1 MPLNKVAT
9 LHWTATYNVTMLG
22 THTYTNHEKFAIH
35 SPVHGYLGLAR
46 LVQPWKVSIN
56 QSIYFHSGLYT
67 IVKVNSLKICRICR
81 AFVTV
86 INEVI

>member
-22 THTYTNHEKFAIH
+22 THTYTTHEKFAIH

-46 LVQPWKVSIN
+46 LVQQWKVANHYIQVRVQFTLTLTHFWCITAEITCWCSP
-56 QSIYFHSGLYT
+56 
-67 IVKVNSLKICRICR
+67 KITN
-81 AFVTV
+81 F
-86 INEVI
+86 